1 MQEGNSLVRLVL
13 HCSIVLIFA
22 VFLPLVAISNIN
34 QVATDS
40 FLLPPQLRLDE
51 WVILKRWAVL
61 CSALIPFYFFNT
73 YFLVRR
79 YLVAGNYLR
88 YSILVLACFGFILCL
103 SKSLEYILTP
113 GAEPFV
119 SFLDPPLFLPMILLL
134 GVGTSLEMVI
144 QWENQK
150 RNQEKIEREK
160 VTAELSFLKSQV
172 NPHFLFNTLNNIYS
186 LAEQRSD
193 KTGKSI
199 LLLAS
204 LMRYMLYDTSDGK
217 ILLSSEIKHIEE
229 YIELQRMRIAAVKT
243 VLVDF
248 KNNVQAERVLIE
260 PLIFVPFIE
269 NAFKHGISYIH
280 NSFVKI
286 QLSVENDVLYFSV
299 LNSKKYSGNLIVKDR
314 GKGVGIANVQR
325 RLELLYPDRHKLE
338 IKDGGDSYAVS
349 LIIKIDTDEKLL
361 KKQISGEN

>member
-1 MQEGNSLVRLVL
+1 MQEGNNFVRLVL

-40 FLLPPQLRLDE
+40 FPLPPQLRLDE
-51 WVILKRWAVL
+51 LAILKRWAVL

-73 YFLVRR
+73 YFLLPK
-79 YLVAGNYLR
+79 YLVIRKYLL
-88 YSILVLACFGFILCL
+88 YSIMVILCFILILCL
-103 SKSLEYILTP
+103 SKSLEYILNP
-113 GAEPFV
+113 GEKSSISFV
-119 SFLDPPLFLPMILLL
+119 DPPLFLPMILLL

-150 RNQEKIEREK
+150 SNQEKIEREK

-186 LAEQRSD
+186 LAEQKSD

-243 VLVDF
+243 VSVDF

-269 NAFKHGISYIH
+269 NAFKHGISYVH

-286 QLSVENDVLYFSV
+286 QLSVENDVLYFNV
-299 LNSKKYSGNLIVKDR
+299 LNSKKYSGNLYVEDQ

-325 RLELLYPDRHKLE
+325 RLELLYPHRHKLE
-338 IKDGGDSYAVS
+338 INDGGDSYAVS
-349 LIIKIDTDEKLL
+349 LIIKLDADEKLL
-361 KKQISGEN
+361 IK